1 MNTQPPRQ
9 PEHLSD
15 EERELARVVRA
26 LPGGEPPAALD
37 ALILKAASDAVAS
50 SDSPKKSRWSKA
62 WLGTSAL
69 WLGTAAASILTVG
82 IGWEVFQ
89 SMRAPI
95 YELPADENISSAQ
108 EVDNSHKND
117 SIAIE
122 VIPAREPAVTVPPPQ
137 IDSAAEQENAA
148 AGAMASLEKEKA
160 TKSEMRAAEIDSRR
174 EMADAGAAKKTN
186 EDKSRMR
193 NDQAIA
199 ADMSLPE
206 VASPPAPAAVAAPPP
221 MPAMSAAAPSVA
233 GNADRQQLGAVTVT
247 GSRVKQVGNEKVG
260 PQTLARE
267 ADAFVEEAIS
277 EDAKLAPE
285 LWLAAIQA
293 RVDRSDIN
301 GAKASLKLFKKTYPK
316 QPIPEELKPLLK

>member
-9 PEHLSD
+9 PEHLND

-95 YELPADENISSAQ
+95 YELPADENISTAQ
-108 EVDNSHKND
+108 EVDDSHKND

-122 VIPAREPAVTVPPPQ
+122 VIPAREPAATIPPPQ
-137 IDSAAEQENAA
+137 IDAVAEQENAA
-148 AGAMASLEKEKA
+148 AGAMANLEKEKA
-160 TKSEMRAAEIDSRR
+160 IKSEMRAAEINSRR
-174 EMADAGAAKKTN
+174 EMTDAGAAKKTN

-193 NDQAIA
+193 NDQAVA

-206 VASPPAPAAVAAPPP
+206 VASAPASVAAVPAP
-221 MPAMSAAAPSVA
+221 MPAMPAPAPSVA
-233 GNADRQQLGAVTVT
+233 GNSERQQLGTVNVT
-247 GSRVKQVGNEKVG
+247 GSRIKQVGNEKVG
-260 PQTLARE
+260 PQILARE

>member
-15 EERELARVVRA
+15 EERDLARVVRA

-50 SDSPKKSRWSKA
+50 SESPRKSRWNKA

-95 YELPADENISSAQ
+95 YELPADENVSSAQ

-117 SIAIE
+117 SIAIV
-122 VIPAREPAVTVPPPQ
+122 VIPAREPAANAPPPA
-137 IDSAAEQENAA
+137 DAAAEQENAA
-148 AGAMASLEKEKA
+148 AAHDAMASLEKEKA
-160 TKSEMRAAEIDSRR
+160 VKSEMRAADIDSRR

-193 NDQAIA
+193 NDSSVA
-199 ADMSLPE
+199 ADMSLQE
-206 VASPPAPAAVAAPPP
+206 VASAPAAAPAAPPP
-221 MPAMSAAAPSVA
+221 PMSATAPSVA
-233 GNADRQQLGAVTVT
+233 GNAERQQLGAVTVT
-247 GSRVKQVGNEKVG
+247 GSRIKQVGNEKVG

-293 RVDRSDIN
+293 RVDRRDIN

>member
-9 PEHLSD
+9 PAHLSD
-15 EERELARVVRA
+15 VERELARVVRA

-37 ALILKAASDAVAS
+37 ALILKAASDALAS

-69 WLGTAAASILTVG
+69 WLGTAAASVLTVG

-95 YELPADENISSAQ
+95 YELPADENISTAQ
-108 EVDNSHKND
+108 EIDNSHKND

-122 VIPAREPAVTVPPPQ
+122 VIPAREPAATAAPPT
-137 IDSAAEQENAA
+137 DAAAEQENAA
-148 AGAMASLEKEKA
+148 TGAMASLEKAKA

-174 EMADAGAAKKTN
+174 KMADAGAAKKTN

-206 VASPPAPAAVAAPPP
+206 AASAPASVAAAPAP
-221 MPAMSAAAPSVA
+221 MPAMPAPAPTVA
-233 GNADRQQLGAVTVT
+233 GNSERQQLGAVTVT
-247 GSRVKQVGNEKVG
+247 GSRIKQVGNEKVG

-293 RVDRSDIN
+293 RVDRDDID
-301 GAKASLKLFKKTYPK
+301 GAKASLKLFKKKYPK